1 MAATLLIVDDTA
13 AGRDTLEELLL
24 SPDYEL
30 AFAGDGPEA
39 LAQAA
44 KLTPDLILL
53 DVMMPGMDGFEVCR
67 RLRADPLLAEV
78 PVLIVTALDDRQS
91 RLQGL
96 EAGADDFISKPIDR
110 AELRARVRTITRL
123 NRYRR
128 LLAERS
134 RFEWVVEQAS
144 EGYLLVAE
152 DDSMLYAS
160 PQARL
165 YLGLATEPN
174 EPIAEKFLAQV
185 QKQYHCEP
193 AEAWLDWPA
202 QPASTLQQPRYL
214 VRPETATSRAFW
226 LQMTLLD
233 QPAGLGHQRL
243 IHLRDVTAQLS
254 LQRDMRTFQD
264 MLSHKFRTP
273 LTHISTSLE
282 LLAEQGNTPLSDAEV
297 AHFARLALGGAARLK
312 GELDDIMRYLRASKG
327 NLADTGFMLFEL
339 PPLVAEIS
347 QNLELTSVIFSG
359 QENVAELQLAL
370 SQQALEWI
378 LWEILEN
385 AKKFH
390 PRQSPT
396 VELSTQRN
404 GHSLRLKVADNG
416 LSLSPEQL
424 NQVWTPYYQGE
435 KYFTGE
441 ASGMGLGLA
450 TVASLVWEAGGNCR
464 LYNRPDGPGVVVE
477 LTVPVMATDYAAE

>member
-1 MAATLLIVDDTA
+1 MPTTATLLIVDDTP

-30 AFAGDGPEA
+30 AFASDGPEA
-39 LAQAA
+39 LAQATL
-44 KLTPDLILL
+44 LTPDLILL

-67 RLRADPLLAEV
+67 WLRADPLLAEV
-78 PVLIVTALDDRQS
+78 PVVIVTALDDRES

-96 EAGADDFISKPIDR
+96 EAGADDFISKPFDR

-128 LLAERS
+128 LQAERT

-144 EGYLLVAE
+144 EGFLLVGE
-152 DDSMLYAS
+152 DDTVLYAN

-165 YLGLATEPN
+165 YLGFATDTPEPDN
-174 EPIAEKFLAQV
+174 EKFLAQV

-202 QPASTLQQPRYL
+202 QSASTLQQLRYL
-214 VRPETATSRAFW
+214 VRPESATSRAYW
-226 LQMTLLD
+226 LQMTLLNL
-233 QPAGLGHQRL
+233 PAGLGNQRL

-264 MLSHKFRTP
+264 MLSHKLRTP
-273 LTHISTSLE
+273 LTHIVTSLDM
-282 LLAEQGNTPLSDAEV
+282 LAEDGDLPLSRPEITG
-297 AHFARLALGGAARLK
+297 FARLALKGAARLR
-312 GELDDIMRYLRASKG
+312 GELEDIMRYLRASKG
-327 NLADTGFMLFEL
+327 SQADPGFLLSEL
-339 PPLVAEIS
+339 SPLVTEIS
-347 QNLELTSVIFSG
+347 QNLGLTSVTLSG
-359 QENVAELQLAL
+359 QENLAGIQLVL

-390 PRQSPT
+390 PHQTPT
-396 VELSTQRN
+396 VELSTQPN
-404 GHSLRLKVADNG
+404 GSNIRLKISDNG
-416 LSLSPEQL
+416 LHLSPEQL
-424 NQVWTPYYQGE
+424 GQVWLPYYQGE

-441 ASGMGLGLA
+441 AAGMGLGLS
-450 TVASLVWEAGGNCR
+450 TVASLIWEAGGSCR
-464 LYNRPDGPGVVVE
+464 LYNRAEGPGVVVE
-477 LTVPVMATDYAAE
+477 LTVPVV